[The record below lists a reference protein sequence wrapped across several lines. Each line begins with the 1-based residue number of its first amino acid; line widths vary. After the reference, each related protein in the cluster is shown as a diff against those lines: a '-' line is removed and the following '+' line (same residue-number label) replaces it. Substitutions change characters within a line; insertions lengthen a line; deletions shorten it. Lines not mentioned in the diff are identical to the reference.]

1 MCSPG
6 ADQPGILTSELIL
19 HSQNIPSSPS
29 LIPGPAFPAFLLQ
42 AGSFWG
48 FWSFPWKGVL
58 GEGLG
63 WDGNRARCSMPK
75 STFPG
80 KSSLGEQESRPAL
93 EFSRSFQPSGGAAD
107 PVWGLCASLHPNSL
121 WEFTG
126 IRAARGW
133 EEIPLFPVLGD
144 PGLHNSLPRLCL
156 PSSTPKNPPGSRS
169 DPGETPVWDRASP
182 DGEYW
187 EYSPSQTS
195 KIPKFA
201 FNPSLSPSVG
211 LSLFLPSFGIEFPH
225 PHLFLLSLLS
235 SHF

>member
-1 MCSPG
+1 M
-6 ADQPGILTSELIL
+6 LTWC
-19 HSQNIPSSPS
+19 
-29 LIPGPAFPAFLLQ
+29 GPAWNFNIRAHPAFLEHPCQPFPHPWASIPSISAPGWLFLGFLEFSLERGSGRGTGMGWEQ
-42 AGSFWG
+42 GEVQHAQIHIPREKQPRGAGI
-48 FWSFPWKGVL
+48 P
-58 GEGLG
+58 
-63 WDGNRARCSMPK
+63 P
-75 STFPG
+75 P
-80 KSSLGEQESRPAL
+80 PP